1 MNAHFQMTIN
11 LCVQI
16 APVLCSY
23 LTITVLNHCSIAAVL
38 FTKYWGLAGKGTKS
52 KPAKLK
58 VSLLTVICPEESLK
72 ERHICAL
79 DFLHIWISYTFS
91 VFPLSYM

>member
-1 MNAHFQMTIN
+1 MVFDGS
-11 LCVQI
+11 VQI

-58 VSLLTVICPEESLK
+58 VSYLSMNKILFVIK
-72 ERHICAL
+72 NKG
-79 DFLHIWISYTFS
+79 YTQQ
-91 VFPLSYM
+91 VV